1 VRSALLQS
9 RASLADF
16 IFKNTAKMRINP
28 TLSLSYVTTGNWTG
42 DKNLQGRLDQ
52 GRQDLEAAALFS
64 AVKVEAIGAIGIQ
77 KLFRQTNEAVAV
89 EIDFPNKVTLPE
101 IPGVGQAFIGVLP
114 ASTLFRL
121 IIDDTGSI
129 RRNVFEDNIR
139 DFQGDTSVN
148 EGIGGTLRD
157 SARSKGFVVL
167 NNGVTIVCRGLQ
179 QTGTKC
185 TLTGYQ
191 IVNGCQTSNVLFANR
206 NDFDH
211 DSVLVPTKLVG
222 TENEQLVSDIIRS
235 TNSQNAVKP
244 EELEAMTEFQKRLE
258 SYYRTYSSDGQA
270 GCGGVGALYY
280 ECRSKQWVSSQVEKT
295 RIVTIPSQIKS
306 LASMF
311 LDLPHRVSGY
321 YGTVRR
327 RLGDTIFRSDHRLS
341 TYYTSALAL
350 YRLDT
355 LFRNRT
361 LDAQYKPY
369 RWFLLML
376 LRHARGAGAPP
387 AMNSTKM
394 DEYCVSIIN
403 LLNDVDVS
411 AKAYTDLLEA
421 ASPYIDADANPDAL
435 KTQQMRDKLLETV
448 QGRV

>member
-1 VRSALLQS
+1 MTK
-9 RASLADF
+9 DG
-16 IFKNTAKMRINP
+16 RI
-28 TLSLSYVTTGNWTG
+28 
-42 DKNLQGRLDQ
+42 
-52 GRQDLEAAALFS
+52 EAAALFS
-64 AVKVEAIGAIGIQ
+64 SVKVEAIGAIGIQ
-77 KLFRQTNEAVAV
+77 RLFRQTNEAVAV

-114 ASTLFRL
+114 ASTLFKL

-129 RRNVFEDNIR
+129 RRSVFEDNIR

-148 EGIGGTLRD
+148 EGIGATLKD
-157 SARSKGFVVL
+157 SARSSGFVVL
-167 NNGVTIVCRGLQ
+167 NNGITIVCRGLQ

-191 IVNGCQTSNVLFANR
+191 IVNGCQTSNVLFASR
-206 NDFDH
+206 NDFNH
-211 DSVLVPTKLVG
+211 DSVLLPVKLVG
-222 TENEQLVSDIIRS
+222 TESEQLVNDIIRS

-258 SYYRTYSSDGQA
+258 SYFRTYWGEGGQSA
-270 GCGGVGALYY
+270 PGGGALFY
-280 ECRSKQWVSSQVEKT
+280 ERRSKQWVSSQVEKT

-327 RLGDTIFRSDHRLS
+327 RLGDTIFKSDHKLS
-341 TYYTSALAL
+341 PYYTSSLAL

-361 LDAQYKPY
+361 LDAKYKPY

-376 LRHARGAGAPP
+376 LRHARGSGTPP
-387 AMNSTKM
+387 PMNSAKM
-394 DEYCVSIIN
+394 DEYCAPIIA
-403 LLNDVDVS
+403 LLKDADLS
-411 AKAYTDLLEA
+411 AKAYKDLLKA
-421 ASPYIDADANPDAL
+421 AAPQIDADVNPDAL
-435 KTQQMRDKLLETV
+435 KTQQMRDKLLATV
-448 QGRV
+448 QGGV